1 LYNEEFVK
9 MKDIIKKI
17 LLFLILQITYPN
29 IFYILLVP
37 EIFTAP
43 IYVLYLITNYI
54 IAFTDTLIRP
64 LTKERNPS
72 KIYSFLI
79 LLMFLLSPFLLI
91 AAFYENKLLISSI
104 LPFWDNPV
112 VSYIGFVIYLS
123 AGILVIVGRVQLGKF
138 GSGELI
144 TEEDHKLYT
153 EGVYKHIRNPMY
165 SGALIAVIG
174 FGLVFRSVI
183 TLIFVSI
190 FYFIVFKLRIDEEER
205 LLYEAFGEEFTN
217 YKKNSKKLIP
227 FIY

>member
-1 LYNEEFVK
+1 
-9 MKDIIKKI
+9 MKDISKKI
-17 LLFLILQITYPN
+17 LLFLILQIMYPN
-29 IFYILLVP
+29 MFYILLVP
-37 EIFTAP
+37 EIYTVS
-43 IYVLYLITNYI
+43 IYVLYLLMNYI
-54 IAFTDTLIRP
+54 IAFADSLIRP

-72 KIYSFLI
+72 KIYDFLI
-79 LLMFLLSPFLLI
+79 LLMFFLSPFLLI

-144 TEEDHKLYT
+144 TEEDHKLNT
-153 EGVYKHIRNPMY
+153 EGVYKYIRNPMY

-174 FGLVFRSVI
+174 FGLVFRSII
-183 TLIFVSI
+183 TLLIVSI
-190 FYFIVFKLRIDEEER
+190 CYFILFKMRIDEEER
-205 LLYEAFGEEFTN
+205 LLYKAFGEEFAN
-217 YKKNSKKLIP
+217 YKKKSKKLIP

>member
-1 LYNEEFVK
+1 L
-9 MKDIIKKI
+9 KDIWKKI

-43 IYVLYLITNYI
+43 IYVLYLLTNYI
-54 IAFTDTLIRP
+54 IALADTLIRP

-72 KIYSFLI
+72 KIYDFLI
-79 LLMFLLSPFLLI
+79 LLMFFLSPFLLI
-91 AAFYENKLLISSI
+91 GAFYENKLLISTI
-104 LPFWDNPV
+104 LPFWDNLI

-123 AGILVIVGRVQLGKF
+123 AGILVIVGRVQLGRF

-153 EGVYKHIRNPMY
+153 EGVYKYIRNPMY

-174 FGLVFRSVI
+174 FGLVFRSII
-183 TLIFVSI
+183 TLLIVST
-190 FYFIVFKLRIDEEER
+190 FYFIVFKMRIDEEER
-205 LLYEAFGEEFTN
+205 LLFEAFGEEFTD
-217 YKKNSKKLIP
+217 YKKKTKKLIP
-227 FIY
+227 YPYFLEF

>member
-1 LYNEEFVK
+1 MN
-9 MKDIIKKI
+9 DISKKI
-17 LLFLILQITYPN
+17 LFFLIWQITYPT

-37 EIFTAP
+37 EIYSVS
-43 IYVLYLITNYI
+43 IYVLYLLTNYI

-104 LPFWDNPV
+104 LPFWDNLV
-112 VSYIGFVIYLS
+112 VSYIGFIIYLS
-123 AGILVIVGRVQLGKF
+123 AGIFVIVGRVQLGKL

-144 TEEDHKLYT
+144 TEEDHKLHT
-153 EGVYKHIRNPMY
+153 EGVYKYIRNPMY

-174 FGLVFRSVI
+174 FGLVFRSII
-183 TLIFVSI
+183 TLLTVSI
-190 FYFIVFKLRIDEEER
+190 FYFIVFKMRIDEEEK
-205 LLYEAFGEEFTN
+205 LLFKAFGEEFTD
-217 YKKNSKKLIP
+217 YKKKSKKLIP

>member
-1 LYNEEFVK
+1 MN
-9 MKDIIKKI
+9 DISKKI
-17 LLFLILQITYPN
+17 LFFLIWQITYPT

-37 EIFTAP
+37 EIYSVS
-43 IYVLYLITNYI
+43 IYVLYLLTNYI

-104 LPFWDNPV
+104 LPFWDNLV
-112 VSYIGFVIYLS
+112 VSYIGFIIYLS
-123 AGILVIVGRVQLGKF
+123 AGIFVIVGRVQLGKL

-144 TEEDHKLYT
+144 TEEDHKLHT
-153 EGVYKHIRNPMY
+153 EGVYKYIRNPMY

-174 FGLVFRSVI
+174 FGLVFRSII
-183 TLIFVSI
+183 TLLFVSI
-190 FYFIVFKLRIDEEER
+190 FYFIVFKMRIDEEER
-205 LLYEAFGEEFTN
+205 VLFEVFGEEFTN
-217 YKKNSKKLIP
+217 YKKKSKKLIP

>member
-1 LYNEEFVK
+1 
-9 MKDIIKKI
+9 MKDISKKI

-37 EIFTAP
+37 EVYTVS
-43 IYVLYLITNYI
+43 IYVLYLLTNYI
-54 IAFTDTLIRP
+54 IAFTDTMIRP

-72 KIYSFLI
+72 KIYDFLI

-91 AAFYENKLLISSI
+91 AAFYENKLLISTI
-104 LPFWDNPV
+104 LPFWDNLI

-144 TEEDHKLYT
+144 TEEDHKLNT
-153 EGVYKHIRNPMY
+153 EGVYKYIRNPMY

-174 FGLVFRSVI
+174 FGLVFRSII
-183 TLIFVSI
+183 TLLIVSI
-190 FYFIVFKLRIDEEER
+190 FYFIVFKMRIDEEER
-205 LLYEAFGEEFTN
+205 LLYEVFGEEFTN

>member
-1 LYNEEFVK
+1 

-37 EIFTAP
+37 EIYTAP
-43 IYVLYLITNYI
+43 IYVLYLLTNYI
-54 IAFTDTLIRP
+54 IALADSLIRP

-72 KIYSFLI
+72 KIYDFLI
-79 LLMFLLSPFLLI
+79 LLMFFLAPFLLI

-104 LPFWDNPV
+104 LPFWDSLI

-123 AGILVIVGRVQLGKF
+123 AGIFVIVGRVQLGKF

-144 TEEDHKLYT
+144 TEKDHKLYT
-153 EGVYKHIRNPMY
+153 EGVYKYIRNPMY

-174 FGLVFRSVI
+174 FGLVFRSII
-183 TLIFVSI
+183 TLLFISI
-190 FYFIVFKLRIDEEER
+190 FYFIVFKMRIDEEER
-205 LLYEAFGEEFTN
+205 LLYEAFGEEFAD
-217 YKKNSKKLIP
+217 YKKKSKKLIP

>member
-1 LYNEEFVK
+1 
-9 MKDIIKKI
+9 MKDISKKI

-37 EIFTAP
+37 EIYTVS
-43 IYVLYLITNYI
+43 IYVLYLLTNYI
-54 IAFTDTLIRP
+54 IAFADSLIRP

-72 KIYSFLI
+72 KIYDFLI
-79 LLMFLLSPFLLI
+79 LLMFLLSPFFLI
-91 AAFYENKLLISSI
+91 AAFYENKLLISSM
-104 LPFWDNPV
+104 LPFWDNLI

-123 AGILVIVGRVQLGKF
+123 AGIFVIVGRVQLGKF

-144 TEEDHKLYT
+144 TEEDHKLKT
-153 EGVYKHIRNPMY
+153 EGVYKYIRNPMY

-174 FGLVFRSVI
+174 FGLVFRSII
-183 TLIFVSI
+183 TLLIVSI
-190 FYFIVFKLRIDEEER
+190 CYFILFKMRIDEEER

-217 YKKNSKKLIP
+217 YKKKSKKLIP